1 MNLVENKEE
10 IFGVA
15 EPHLVG
21 IARRFNLHDPEG
33 EARSWF
39 FRFQKILQ
47 GFDEGRY
54 EKRYKDDDG
63 TVHLYPEE
71 GATAQQTAWLYR
83 SVVAYLKTAFKNDLR
98 AQYRKQKRIHLV
110 SDYEADVA
118 PDAEAV
124 QGSINALAHST
135 DEVICLEDMLR
146 IVRDDASREERL
158 ATVARD
164 RLNVLFLKAV
174 CTFYE
179 KMYERYGSFSIVRDL
194 NAKDSRDFF
203 IYDIREGRTEGIRQ
217 ELEALIKEEPVR
229 AVVLQSKK
237 LLAPG
242 SGYYAL
248 NRKISRYFNDE
259 HDGMP
264 NRLRKAKG

>member
-1 MNLVENKEE
+1 MNLVECKEE
-10 IFGVA
+10 IFRVA
-15 EPHLVG
+15 ESHLVST
-21 IARRFNLHDPEG
+21 ARRFNLHDPEG

-39 FRFQKILQ
+39 FRFQNILQ
-47 GFDEGRY
+47 GFDDGRY
-54 EKRYKDDDG
+54 KKRYKTDDG
-63 TVHLYPEE
+63 NSHDLPEE
-71 GATAQQTAWLYR
+71 PTEEQMGLFYR
-83 SVVAYLKTAFKNDLR
+83 SLVAYLKTSFKNDLK
-98 AQYRKQKRIHLV
+98 AQYRKQKRLHLI
-110 SDYEADVA
+110 SDYETEIA

-124 QGSINALAHST
+124 QGSINALAHSK
-135 DEVICLEDMLR
+135 DDVICLHDLLSIMKDDLARED
-146 IVRDDASREERL
+146 RL

-174 CTFYE
+174 CTFYD
-179 KMYERYGSFSIVRDL
+179 KMLQSYGNFSIVRDL

-203 IYDIREGRTEGIRQ
+203 VYDIREGRTEGIRQ
-217 ELEALIKEEPVR
+217 ELDLLIQDEPIR

-237 LLAPG
+237 LLAPN

-264 NRLRKAKG
+264 NRLRRIKR

>member
-1 MNLVENKEE
+1 MNLVDRKEE

-15 EPHLVG
+15 EPQLVA

-54 EKRYKDDDG
+54 DKRYKDDAN
-63 TVHLYPEE
+63 VEHPFPENPTE
-71 GATAQQTAWLYR
+71 EQQRLFQR
-83 SVVAYLKTAFKNDLR
+83 SLVAYLKKAFKNDLK

-118 PDAEAV
+118 PDPEAV
-124 QGSINALAHST
+124 QESINALAHSS
-135 DEVICLEDMLR
+135 DDVICLEDMLS
-146 IVRDDASREERL
+146 IMRDDAAREERL

-164 RLNVLFLKAV
+164 RLNVLFLKAI
-174 CTFYE
+174 CAFYE
-179 KMYERYGSFSIVRDL
+179 KMYEKYGNFSIVRDL

-217 ELEALIKEEPVR
+217 ELEALIEEEPVR
-229 AVVLQSKK
+229 AVVLQSRK

-264 NRLRKAKG
+264 NRLRKAKR